1 MILQCPECRTRYVV
15 PDSAIGPNGRSVRC
29 ANCKHSWFQD
39 PPENPDYEAVAPVE
53 AAPPPPPPPPPVPE
67 PEVASID
74 SGYAPQPEGDIAIE
88 EPSPVATAPSVEEA
102 PAVEERPEP
111 TYGEPRRRLPGRELG
126 PVRRNPARRW
136 TIVAIAV
143 GVVLLLAIGALQFVG
158 LDAVRERLGFARP
171 TAGEALRVV
180 LTRDPERRTLASGN
194 ELFAV
199 TGRISNPTGERQSVP
214 DIKAELR
221 NRQGRVVYSWMI
233 TPPTRTLAPG
243 ASTNFDA
250 AEYDVPK
257 GAVELRLTFSGI
269 GG

>member
-39 PPENPDYEAVAPVE
+39 PPESPDYAALAPDE
-53 AAPPPPPPPPPVPE
+53 IAPPPPPAPEREPVAPGSGFADRPDAGVAVAEAAPPVVDE
-67 PEVASID
+67 
-74 SGYAPQPEGDIAIE
+74 
-88 EPSPVATAPSVEEA
+88 
-102 PAVEERPEP
+102 PAVEEDPAPDEP
-111 TYGEPRRRLPGRELG
+111 PARDYEEPRRRLPGRELV

-136 TIVAIAV
+136 TIVAIIV
-143 GVVLLLAIGALQFVG
+143 GVVLLLAIAALQFIG

-171 TAGEALRVV
+171 TAGEALR
-180 LTRDPERRTLASGN
+180 LDIERTPERRTLASGN

-199 TGRISNPTGERQSVP
+199 TGRITNPTRERQSVP

-221 NRQGRVVYSWMI
+221 NPQGRVVYSWVI

-257 GAVELRLTFSGI
+257 GAMELRLSFSGA

>member
-1 MILQCPECRTRYVV
+1 MILQCPECGTRYVV

-29 ANCKHSWFQD
+29 ANCKHSWFQE
-39 PPENPDYEAVAPVE
+39 PPENPDYGAVAPIEQVLGATPAP
-53 AAPPPPPPPPPVPE
+53 AAPPPPPVAEPAPEVAAEPDLPPAEEPE
-67 PEVASID
+67 PE
-74 SGYAPQPEGDIAIE
+74 PEA
-88 EPSPVATAPSVEEA
+88 A
-102 PAVEERPEP
+102 PAIVP
-111 TYGEPRRRLPGRELG
+111 TGRALG

-143 GVVLLLAIGALQFVG
+143 GVVLLLAIGAIQYFG
-158 LDAVRERLGFARP
+158 LETVRERLGIAQSS
-171 TAGEALRVV
+171 ASEALRID
-180 LTRDPERRTLASGN
+180 LEREPERRTLASGN

-199 TGRISNPTGERQSVP
+199 TGRISNRTGRPQAVP
-214 DIKAELR
+214 DIRAELR
-221 NRQGRVVYSWMI
+221 NRQGRVVYSWLI

-257 GAVELRLTFSGI
+257 GALVLSLTFAGA